1 MNCKARISETIYG
14 YWRIQELV
22 EALRDQLRMVKKCLP
37 EMVNEKE
44 FTRAKENREI
54 TAEMAMNFISLG
66 NKCLVANSLMSA
78 AKPELKVNKIISD
91 VVK

>member
-1 MNCKARISETIYG
+1 
-14 YWRIQELV
+14 
-22 EALRDQLRMVKKCLP
+22 
-37 EMVNEKE
+37 MVNEKE

-66 NKCLVANSLMSA
+66 NKCLVANSPMSA

>member
-44 FTRAKENREI
+44 FTRA
-54 TAEMAMNFISLG
+54 MNFISLG